1 MQADTISKL
10 PLSARQS
17 SERFSP
23 EGMPVIVYG
32 GRRVVTTP
40 LLAMLY
46 GSDEQNLARNFQR
59 NADWFVLG
67 KHYYRLEGAE
77 LKAFK
82 DNTTDSRVVQ
92 KKANKLILWTERGA
106 ARHAK
111 MLDTDKA
118 WDVFEKL
125 EDCYFNQAEQSAP
138 AASPVPAPAAHTSP
152 DFLDLRYNRR
162 PLRITRLAG
171 GIWYGSSGVARALGW
186 RDSGDITRYMSGIGQ
201 MRVVPHKGRQ
211 LMVIDHPTLLEAV
224 ERAKPQHAAPFL
236 RWLGQILRSHFTDHA
251 HTLPAA
257 VDPLQRVTGDGRQ
270 LALDYLDECRQIIGR
285 SGERLPVMAP
295 EAAQRVADGLAAQ
308 LVANRRWVLSFDG
321 DGLPVLKGLR
331 ADTVLLRLDDREH
344 LAQLLREQVPAEA
357 LPEVL
362 DAGLRRLGTLALP
375 FRCS

>member
-1 MQADTISKL
+1 MSEYTQLS
-10 PLSARQS
+10 LSARHS
-17 SERFSP
+17 SERLSP
-23 EGMPVIVYG
+23 EDIPVIVYG
-32 GRRVVTTP
+32 GRRVVTTA
-40 LLAMLY
+40 LLAKLY
-46 GSDEQNLARNFQR
+46 GTQETYITRNFQR
-59 NADWFVLG
+59 NTDRFVPG
-67 KHYYRLEGAE
+67 KHFHKLEGAD

-82 DNTTDSRVVQ
+82 DYASERRVVDVPPQ
-92 KKANKLILWTERGA
+92 TRHFILWTERGA

-125 EDCYFNQAEQSAP
+125 EDCYFNQVEQSAP
-138 AASPVPAPAAHTSP
+138 ASSPVPAPAAHTSP
-152 DFLDLRYNRR
+152 AFLDLRYNRR

-201 MRVVPHKGRQ
+201 MRVVPHKGRA
-211 LMVIDHPTLLEAV
+211 LMVIDHPTMLEAAG
-224 ERAKPQHAAPFL
+224 RARPEYAARFL
-236 RWLGQILRSHFTDHA
+236 HWLGQILRRHFGDQA
-251 HTLPAA
+251 PALPSV
-257 VDPLQRVTGDGRQ
+257 VDPLERVTGDGRQ
-270 LALDYLDECRQIIGR
+270 LAIDYLDECRQIIGR
-285 SGERLPVMAP
+285 SGERLPVMDA

-344 LAQLLREQVPAEA
+344 LAQLLREQVPADA

-375 FRCS
+375 SR